1 MVSSRQR
8 RVKAH
13 RKNRAAGR
21 RYITENFHLIAEA
34 IRKVSFRS
42 LPIDMQK
49 EIGAS
54 PSRDN
59 GIRNSEGDMPGQV
72 GTGTIGADSCKDVYR
87 FAWPEDLEYARKILN
102 KVIK

>member
-1 MVSSRQR
+1 MVSKRQR
-8 RVKAH
+8 VVKAR
-13 RKNRAAGR
+13 RKEKEM
-21 RYITENFHLIAEA
+21 TIAYLKHVA
-34 IRKVSFRS
+34 QKIREESFRS
-42 LPIDMQK
+42 LPVDVRT
-49 EIGAS
+49 EVSVS

-72 GTGTIGADSCKDVYR
+72 GTGTIDSTSLKDIYR